1 MACRRLLA
9 ALQDADMI
17 WLRNPFRHI
26 SVYADMSLSTDYFRD
41 AFAPLS
47 NTLNTGLYYMRSTNR
62 SIEVLRYWRAARA
75 RFPGGSEQ
83 GVFNEIK
90 HEVVT
95 KLQARIEA
103 VETVYFSGFCEYHG
117 ELNRVCTMHANCCI
131 GLANKVLDLRDAAA
145 DWRNYTRLTPEERKK
160 GSFKWTPPA
169 RCWKT
174 IGWNV

>member
-1 MACRRLLA
+1 L
-9 ALQDADMI
+9 LQDADMI

-26 SVYADMSLSTDYFRD
+26 SIYADMSLSTDYFRD
-41 AFAPLS
+41 AFAPLN

-62 SIEVLRYWRAARA
+62 SIEMLRYWRAARA

-90 HEVVT
+90 HELIT
-95 KLQARIEA
+95 KLEARIEA
-103 VETVYFSGFCEYHG
+103 VETVYFSGFCEYHPD
-117 ELNRVCTMHANCCI
+117 LNRACTMHANCCI
-131 GLANKVLDLRDAAA
+131 GLANKVLDLKDAAA
-145 DWRNYTRLTPEERKK
+145 DWTNYTRLTPEERKK
-160 GSFKWTPPA
+160 GDSFKWTPPA